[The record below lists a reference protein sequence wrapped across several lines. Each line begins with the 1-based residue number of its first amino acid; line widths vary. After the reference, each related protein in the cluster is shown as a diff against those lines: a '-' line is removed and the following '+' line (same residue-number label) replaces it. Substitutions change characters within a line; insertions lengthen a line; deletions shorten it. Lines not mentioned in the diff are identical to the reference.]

1 MNGTKRARNTPSL
14 ANQTTIYGIMG
25 GLPPRVGTSDVAVYR
40 HMLIKA
46 GHGLPQLYNLSFDKQ
61 KQYLKDNNLLSVN
74 PQTSGGVGKKTLLF
88 SR

>member
-40 HMLIKA
+40 HMLIK
-46 GHGLPQLYNLSFDKQ
+46 GGNGLPQLYNL
-61 KQYLKDNNLLSVN
+61 
-74 PQTSGGVGKKTLLF
+74 
-88 SR
+88 